1 MDSTK
6 PKIVTIIQVRRGSSR
21 LPDKVFR
28 PLSGKSLFVRQV
40 ERVRASLLCG
50 QVVVATTL
58 NPADDL
64 VAAACAQEG
73 WECFRGHDADL
84 LDRHYQAALKH
95 RADIVIKIP
104 GDCPLIDPA
113 IIDRVIGFYLENG
126 DRYDYV
132 SNLHPATWP
141 DGNDVE
147 IMSFQTLEKAWED
160 ATRPFEREHTTPYI
174 WERPEQFRIGNVVME
189 GGADYSMTHRLT
201 IDYEEDYQF
210 ISAVWSALYP
220 VNSLFG
226 VGDILD
232 LLDKRPDIYMI
243 NRSLAGVNWYR
254 HHLDELTMVDAG
266 QTKFA
271 AGESNAGPQEG
282 TLSRSLTPIAL
293 KVREHIIRMSAGGG
307 CFIGA
312 SLSCVELLVY
322 LYADFLRLGKRTPV
336 DGTPVNGTPVNGTRV
351 DDPADDSRNAMDD
364 PRDDPQRDF
373 LFLSKGHDVPALYG
387 TFVEM
392 GLLDAGRLNNHLST
406 SDHIYWHPNRAIPG
420 VEFHSGSLGHLP
432 AVAAGVALDCQ
443 LKGLDNR
450 VVVITGDGELNE
462 GSIWETIL
470 VANAYKLGNLT
481 IVVDR
486 NQFQANIRTEDL
498 VPLEPLADKFRA
510 FGCQVRRIDGHDF
523 TQLQEAFGKVGG
535 DKVNV
540 IIADTVRG
548 KGLPSIEARADRWF
562 CSFSDAEVSQ
572 LLEELHGNI
581 AATIESET
589 LVVR

>member
-1 MDSTK
+1 M
-6 PKIVTIIQVRRGSSR
+6 
-21 LPDKVFR
+21 PDKVFR

-40 ERVRASLLCG
+40 ERVLASKLCG
-50 QVVVATTL
+50 TVVVATTM

-64 VAAACAQEG
+64 VWEVCQEEG
-73 WECFRGHDADL
+73 LECFRGDDQDL
-84 LDRHYQAALKH
+84 LDRHYQAALKYE
-95 RADIVIKIP
+95 ADIVIKIP

-113 IIDRVIGFYLENG
+113 VIDMVIAFYLENA
-126 DRYDYV
+126 DKYDYV
-132 SNLHPATWP
+132 SNLHPATFP

-147 IMSFQTLEKAWED
+147 IMPFSVLEEAWKN
-160 ATRPFEREHTTPYI
+160 ATRAFEREHTTPYI
-174 WERPEQFRIGNVVME
+174 WERPEQFRIGNVIME
-189 GGADYSMTHRLT
+189 GGVDYSMTHRLT

-210 ISAVWSALYP
+210 IKAVWEELYP
-220 VNSLFG
+220 VDHLFS
-226 VGDILD
+226 VGDIME
-232 LLDKRPDIYMI
+232 LLKKRPDIYMI

-254 HHLDELTMVDAG
+254 NHLGELKTVAAE
-266 QTKFA
+266 QTRFA
-271 AGESNAGPQEG
+271 AGDVKADTGA
-282 TLSRSLTPIAL
+282 LSAIAL

-312 SLSCVELLVY
+312 SLSCVELMVY
-322 LYADFLRLGKRTPV
+322 LYAGFLRRGQQ
-336 DGTPVNGTPVNGTRV
+336 GEAGN
-351 DDPADDSRNAMDD
+351 MD
-364 PRDDPQRDF
+364 RKADDPQRDF

-392 GLLDAGRLNNHLST
+392 GMLDAGRLTNHLST
-406 SDHIYWHPNRAIPG
+406 SDSIYWHPNRNIPG

-432 AVAAGVALDCQ
+432 AVASGVALDCK
-443 LKGLDNR
+443 LRKLDNR

-462 GSIWETIL
+462 GSVWETLL

-498 VPLEPLADKFRA
+498 IPLEPLEDKFRA
-510 FGCQVRRIDGHDF
+510 FGCNVQRIDGHSF
-523 TQLQEAFGKVGG
+523 TRLQEAFAAVGG

-562 CSFSDAEVSQ
+562 CAFSDGEVAQ
-572 LLEELHGNI
+572 LLEELHGNAE
-581 AATIESET
+581 AAIESET
-589 LVVR
+589 LIVR